1 MGGQSVAMDQLLVI
15 LLAASV
21 AAQVIGFFSD
31 KRVMGNIGFCCQ
43 ETSIGLANIYS

>member
-21 AAQVIGFFSD
+21 AAQVIGFLVT
-31 KRVMGNIGFCCQ
+31 K
-43 ETSIGLANIYS
+43 E